1 MGKLG
6 RKEEIEKE
14 LVSDSLE
21 GLKLFYFIR
30 EMIQIWE
37 ISGDVGPNKD
47 HESSLVFD
55 GFRFGLGWLCF
66 TFNNSILD
74 FLAVKLRALL
84 LTFGGWIELICL
96 LSRWRV

>member
-6 RKEEIEKE
+6 RKEEIEKG
-14 LVSDSLE
+14 LVSDSLQ

-47 HESSLVFD
+47 HESS
-55 GFRFGLGWLCF
+55 GLRWL
-66 TFNNSILD
+66 
-74 FLAVKLRALL
+74 
-84 LTFGGWIELICL
+84 
-96 LSRWRV
+96 